1 MKSGDISRACTS
13 VRAPD
18 EEENRVLDLNFTVET
33 AEVEPHAAAPL
44 LIFKLRIAQNVAAEE
59 PTTIPA
65 IALKCQI
72 RIEPARRRYAA
83 DEEEKLL
90 DLFGTRERWGQTLRS
105 TLWTHASVVVPPFT
119 GETVIDLPVPCSF
132 DFNVAATKYFYALA
146 DGEVPLCLL
155 FSGTIFYTDQ
165 DGYLQ
170 VSQIPWEKEA
180 SFRLPVQVWKNMMEL
195 YYPKSA
201 WLCLERDT
209 FDRLYRYK
217 SSRGLPTWEQAIDML
232 IDSVLEE
239 VES

>member
-44 LIFKLRIAQNVAAEE
+44 LIFKLRIAQSVAAEE

-119 GETVIDLPVPCSF
+119 GETVIDLPVACSF

-155 FSGTIFYTDQ
+155 FSGTIFYTDR

>member
-1 MKSGDISRACTS
+1 M
-13 VRAPD
+13 
-18 EEENRVLDLNFTVET
+18 LDLNFTVET
-33 AEVEPHAAAPL
+33 AEAEPHAAAPL
-44 LIFKLRIAQNVAAEE
+44 LIFKLRIAQTVTAQE

-65 IALKCQI
+65 IALS
-72 RIEPARRRYAA
+72 ARSALSRLA
-83 DEEEKLL
+83 
-90 DLFGTRERWGQTLRS
+90 
-105 TLWTHASVVVPPFT
+105 
-119 GETVIDLPVPCSF
+119 
-132 DFNVAATKYFYALA
+132 AATPPTKRKSCSTCSARARDGGKLSAVRFGPMPALSYRHLPA
-146 DGEVPLCLL
+146 KRSSTCRSRVRSISTSRRPSISTRWQTVKCPSACSSAAR
-155 FSGTIFYTDQ
+155 FSTPIETAI
-165 DGYLQ
+165 LQ

-232 IDSVLEE
+232 IDSALEE

>member
-44 LIFKLRIAQNVAAEE
+44 LNFKLRIAQTVAAEE

-155 FSGTIFYTDQ
+155 FSGTIFYTDR

-232 IDSVLEE
+232 IDSALEE

>member
-1 MKSGDISRACTS
+1 MKSDDSSRAS
-13 VRAPD
+13 KIVLAPD
-18 EEENRVLDLNFTVET
+18 EESRVLDLNFTVEN
-33 AEVEPHAAAPL
+33 AEAQPHAAAPL
-44 LIFKLRIAQNVAAEE
+44 LIFKLRIEETVTAEE
-59 PTTIPA
+59 PTNIPA
-65 IALKCQI
+65 IALRCQI
-72 RIEPARRRYAA
+72 RIEPTRRRYAP

-105 TLWTHASVVVPPFT
+105 TLWTHAGIVVPPFT
-119 GETVIDLPVPCSF
+119 GKTVIDLPVPCSF
-132 DFNVAATKYFYALA
+132 DFNVAATKYFHALE

-155 FSGTIFYTDQ
+155 FSGTIFYTDA

-180 SFRLPVQVWKNMMEL
+180 SFRLPVPVWKDMMEL

-217 SSRGLPTWEQAIDML
+217 CSRGMPTWEQAIDSL
-232 IDSVLEE
+232 IDSSLEE

>member
-18 EEENRVLDLNFTVET
+18 EENRVLDLNFTVET
-33 AEVEPHAAAPL
+33 AEVEAHAAAPL
-44 LIFKLRIAQNVAAEE
+44 LTFKLRIAQSVAAEE

-155 FSGTIFYTDQ
+155 FSGTIFYTDR

-232 IDSVLEE
+232 IDSALEE

>member
-1 MKSGDISRACTS
+1 M
-13 VRAPD
+13 
-18 EEENRVLDLNFTVET
+18 LDLNFTVET
-33 AEVEPHAAAPL
+33 AEAEPHAAAPL
-44 LIFKLRIAQNVAAEE
+44 LIFKLRIAQTVAAEE

-119 GETVIDLPVPCSF
+119 GETVIDLPVACSF

-155 FSGTIFYTDQ
+155 FSGTIFYTDR

-232 IDSVLEE
+232 IDSALEE

>member
-13 VRAPD
+13 VRVRD
-18 EEENRVLDLNFTVET
+18 EENRVLDLNFTVET
-33 AEVEPHAAAPL
+33 AEAEPHAAAPL
-44 LIFKLRIAQNVAAEE
+44 LIFKLRIAQSVAAEE

-155 FSGTIFYTDQ
+155 FSGTIFYTDR

-232 IDSVLEE
+232 IDSALAE

>member
-1 MKSGDISRACTS
+1 MKSAVSSKAWNSDRAS
-13 VRAPD
+13 D
-18 EEENRVLDLNFTVET
+18 EESRVLDLNFTVEK
-33 AEVEPHAAAPL
+33 AEAQPHAAAPL
-44 LIFKLRIAQNVAAEE
+44 LIFKLRIEETATAAL

-65 IALKCQI
+65 IALRCQI
-72 RIEPARRRYAA
+72 RIEPTRRRYAPGE
-83 DEEEKLL
+83 DEKLL
-90 DLFGTRERWGQTLRS
+90 DLFGTRERWGQTLKS
-105 TLWTHASVVVPPFT
+105 TLWTHAGIVIPPFT
-119 GETVIDLPVPCSF
+119 GKTVIDLPVPCSF
-132 DFNVAATKYFYALA
+132 DFNVAATKYFHALK

-155 FSGTIFYTDQ
+155 FSGTIFYTDD

-180 SFRLPVQVWKNMMEL
+180 SFRLPVQVWKDMIEL

-217 SSRGLPTWEQAIDML
+217 SSRGLPTWEQAIDSL
-232 IDSVLEE
+232 IDSALEE

>member
-1 MKSGDISRACTS
+1 M
-13 VRAPD
+13 
-18 EEENRVLDLNFTVET
+18 LDLNFTVET

-44 LIFKLRIAQNVAAEE
+44 LIFKLRIAESVAAEE

-90 DLFGTRERWGQTLRS
+90 DLFGTRERWGHTLRS
-105 TLWTHASVVVPPFT
+105 TLWTHTSVVVPPFT

-155 FSGTIFYTDQ
+155 FSGTIFYTDR

-180 SFRLPVQVWKNMMEL
+180 SYRLPVQVWKNMMEL

>member
-44 LIFKLRIAQNVAAEE
+44 LNFKLRIAQTVAAQE

-155 FSGTIFYTDQ
+155 FSGTIFYTDR

-232 IDSVLEE
+232 IDSALEE

>member
-44 LIFKLRIAQNVAAEE
+44 LNFKLRIAQTVAAQE

-83 DEEEKLL
+83 DEEQKLL

-155 FSGTIFYTDQ
+155 FSGTIFYTDR

-180 SFRLPVQVWKNMMEL
+180 SFRLRVQVWKNMMEL
-195 YYPKSA
+195 YYPESA
-201 WLCLERDT
+201 WLRLERDT
-209 FDRLYRYK
+209 FDRLYHYK
-217 SSRGLPTWEQAIDML
+217 SSRGLPTWEKAIDML
-232 IDSVLEE
+232 IDSALDE
-239 VES
+239 VGS